1 MLNLTTPGVYI
12 REVEV
17 APPPAVRMDV
27 AGFVGQAERGPLNY
41 PQALTSWGQFGDIF
55 GDFTGYSYL
64 AYSVFGF
71 FRNGGVRCYVV
82 RVAHEK
88 STRASTKLKAH
99 GDVEAVKVS
108 AINEGA
114 WGNSLTVEVREGS
127 SRELVLTELAADV
140 KKGDTSATFKS
151 VAGLAGESAP
161 GQGDGDTITLV
172 HRRDPIR
179 EKLNVKSVDY
189 KTGEVKFNSEV
200 ASDSGFPAGS
210 GVVGRGVKLV
220 FRYRPEGVLVREE
233 VFDNLSLSEEHE
245 RYFVAVINGDPEE
258 SDYTQRVRAGQSIL
272 VRVEDLSAGKGKAS
286 PRLKSF
292 DEDDEDEQPTG
303 GGGDDP
309 SLLDARYFTG
319 DDSGAYFRPQPP
331 GASPEE
337 IAEIKE
343 KLFGLAAFEAVE
355 EIGSVAVPDL
365 ILPDFYSLMKRKK
378 TQVSESGIIFS
389 RLPLAGLTSD
399 QLPNLKAGQGGLLA
413 HCQKVG
419 DRFAILDSPRGAET
433 GKGSNRI
440 EEWPDHFRLAPYS
453 KYGALYYPWLR
464 EKAADF
470 AGRDLYVPPS
480 GHVAGIYARVE
491 NREGVG
497 RAPAN
502 EPLDGVVEF
511 EFCVGDAQ
519 QAVLNPK
526 GVNCL
531 RSFPGRGL
539 LVWGARTL
547 SPDPL
552 WRYVSVRRLT
562 LSIIKQILVN
572 LRWTVFEPNDATL
585 WRKIVATL
593 TTYLRD
599 LFRRGA
605 LAGAKPEEAFL
616 VKCDEETNTP
626 DLVDAG
632 QCVTQIAFA
641 PARPAEFVYVTI
653 RRTTEAVSVRERS

>member
-1 MLNLTTPGVYI
+1 MLNFQTPGVYI

-41 PQALTSWGQFGDIF
+41 PQALTSWGQFRDIF

-82 RVAHEK
+82 RVAHEN
-88 STRASTKLKAH
+88 STRASVKLKAR
-99 GDVEAVKVS
+99 GVASVRVS
-108 AINEGA
+108 AIDEGA
-114 WGNSLTVEVREGS
+114 WGNSLTVEVEQDS
-127 SRELVLTELAADV
+127 SRELVLTELASDV
-140 KKGDTSATFKS
+140 KKGDKGATFKS
-151 VAGLAGESAP
+151 VAGLSGESAP
-161 GQGDGDTITLV
+161 AQGDGDTVTLV
-172 HRRDPIR
+172 HKRDPVR
-179 EKLNVKSVDY
+179 EKLIIKSVDY
-189 KTGEVKFNSEV
+189 KTGEVRFDSAV
-200 ASDSGFPAGS
+200 TSDSGFPGGS
-210 GVVGRGVKLV
+210 GVVGHGFKLV
-220 FRYRPEGVLVREE
+220 FRYRPGGVLVREE
-233 VFDNLSLSEEHE
+233 VFDNLSLNEEHE

-258 SDYTQRVRAGQSIL
+258 RDYAKRIRNGQSIL
-272 VRVEDLSAGKGKAS
+272 ARVEDLAKQQGAAS
-286 PRLKSF
+286 PRPDAVAEN
-292 DEDDEDEQPTG
+292 DEASQPRG

-331 GASPEE
+331 NASAEE
-337 IAEIKE
+337 VAEVAE

-355 EIGSVAVPDL
+355 EIGSVAIPDL
-365 ILPDFYSLMKRKK
+365 ILPDFYTLIPP
-378 TQVSESGIIFS
+378 TQISESGIIFS
-389 RLPLAGLTSD
+389 RLPVAGLTPAK
-399 QLPNLKAGQGGLLA
+399 LPNLKTGQGGLLA
-413 HCQKVG
+413 HCQKMG
-419 DRFAILDSPRGAET
+419 ERFAILDSPRGAET
-433 GKGSNRI
+433 GKGANRI

-470 AGRDLYVPPS
+470 AGRDLFVPPS

-511 EFCVGDAQ
+511 EFCLNDSQ
-519 QAVLNPK
+519 QSILNPR

-552 WRYVSVRRLT
+552 WRYVSVRRLA

-572 LRWTVFEPNDATL
+572 LRWTVFEPNDAAL

-593 TTYLRD
+593 TTYMRD

-605 LAGAKPEEAFL
+605 LTGAKPEEAFF
-616 VKCDEETNTP
+616 VKCDAETNTP
-626 DLVDAG
+626 DVVAAG
-632 QCVTQIAFA
+632 QAVTLVGFA
-641 PARPAEFVYVTI
+641 PARPAEFIYVTI
-653 RRTTEAVSVRERS
+653 KRTTESVSVRERS

>member
-1 MLNLTTPGVYI
+1 MLNFQTPGVYI

-17 APPPAVRMDV
+17 APPAAVRMDV
-27 AGFVGQAERGPLNY
+27 AGFVGQADRGPLNY
-41 PQALTSWGQFGDIF
+41 PQPLTSWGQFKDIF

-82 RVAHEK
+82 RVAHEN
-88 STRASTKLKAH
+88 STRASTKLSARS
-99 GDVEAVKVS
+99 VEAVRVS
-108 AINEGA
+108 AIDEGA
-114 WGNSLTVEVREGS
+114 WGNSLTVEVEQGS

-140 KKGDTSATFKS
+140 KKGDKGATFKS
-151 VAGLAGESAP
+151 VAGLSGAGAQ
-161 GQGDGDTITLV
+161 GQDEPDTVTLV
-172 HRRDPIR
+172 HKRDPVR
-179 EKLNVKSVDY
+179 EKLTIKSINY
-189 KTGEVKFNSEV
+189 KTGEVKFDSAVN
-200 ASDSGFPAGS
+200 SDSGFPRGS
-210 GVVGRGVKLV
+210 GVVGLGVKLV
-220 FRYRPEGVLVREE
+220 FRYRPGGVLIREE

-258 SDYTQRVRAGQSIL
+258 RDYAKRIRNGQSIL
-272 VRVEDLSAGKGKAS
+272 ARVEDLAKEKGTVS
-286 PRLKSF
+286 PRLDGVEEN
-292 DEDDEDEQPTG
+292 DEKAQPSG

-309 SLLDARYFTG
+309 SHLDARYFTG

-331 GASPEE
+331 NATTKELEE
-337 IAEIKE
+337 IAE

-355 EIGSVAVPDL
+355 EIGSVAIPDL
-365 ILPDFYSLMKRKK
+365 ILPDFYQLIPP
-378 TQVSESGIIFS
+378 TQISESGIIFS
-389 RLPLAGLTSD
+389 RLPVAGLTPAK
-399 QLPNLKAGQGGLLA
+399 LPNLKTGQGGLLS
-413 HCQKVG
+413 HCQKMG
-419 DRFAILDSPRGAET
+419 ERFAILDSPRGAET
-433 GKGSNRI
+433 GKGANRI

-470 AGRDLYVPPS
+470 SGRDLFVPPS

-511 EFCVGDAQ
+511 EFCINDAAQ
-519 QAVLNPK
+519 SILNPK

-552 WRYVSVRRLT
+552 WRYVSVRRLC
-562 LSIIKQILVN
+562 LAIIKQILVN

-605 LAGAKPEEAFL
+605 LAGAKPEESFF
-616 VKCDEETNTP
+616 VKCDAETNTP
-626 DLVDAG
+626 DVVAAG
-632 QCVTQIAFA
+632 QAVTLIGFA

-653 RRTTEAVSVRERS
+653 KRTTESVSVRERS

>member
-1 MLNLTTPGVYI
+1 MLNFQTPGVYI

-27 AGFVGQAERGPLNY
+27 AGFVGQAERGPLNF
-41 PQALTSWGQFGDIF
+41 PQPLTSWGQFRDIF

-88 STRASTKLKAH
+88 ATRASTRLLAR
-99 GDVEAVKVS
+99 GGVEAVKLW
-108 AINEGA
+108 ALDAGA
-114 WGNSLTVEVREGS
+114 WGNSLTVEVTEGS

-140 KKGDTSATFKS
+140 KKGDKSATFKS
-151 VAGLAGESAP
+151 VAGLSGTGVQPQDEP
-161 GQGDGDTITLV
+161 DTVTLV
-172 HRRDPIR
+172 HRRDPVR
-179 EKLNVKSVDY
+179 EKLTIKEIDY
-189 KTGEVKFNSEV
+189 AAGKVTFDGAVT
-200 ASDSGFPAGS
+200 SDGFPAGS
-210 GVVGRGVKLV
+210 GVVGRGFKLV
-220 FRYRPEGVLVREE
+220 FRYRPNGVLMREE
-233 VFDNLSLSEEHE
+233 LFDNLSLSKEHE
-245 RYFVAVINGDPEE
+245 RYFVSIINGDPEE
-258 SDYTQRVRAGQSIL
+258 TDYAERIRKGLSIIA
-272 VRVEDLSAGKGKAS
+272 RVEDLAEGRATAS
-286 PRLKSF
+286 PRPNSVEEN
-292 DEDDEDEQPTG
+292 DEELQPRG

-319 DDSGAYFRPQPP
+319 DDGGAYFRPQPP
-331 GASPEE
+331 GASTKELEE
-337 IAEIKE
+337 IAEKV
-343 KLFGLAAFEAVE
+343 FGLAVYEAVE
-355 EIGSVAVPDL
+355 EIGSVAIPDL
-365 ILPDFYSLMKRKK
+365 ILPDFYKLIPP
-378 TQVSESGIIFS
+378 TQISESGIIFS
-389 RLPLAGLTSD
+389 RLPLASITPDKLS
-399 QLPNLKAGQGGLLA
+399 NLKTGQSNLLT
-413 HCQKVG
+413 HCQKTG

-433 GKGSNRI
+433 GKGANRI
-440 EEWPDHFRLAPYS
+440 EEWPDNFRLAPYS

-470 AGRDLYVPPS
+470 SGRDLFVPPS

-511 EFCVGDAQ
+511 EFCLNDTAQ
-519 QAVLNPK
+519 SVLNPK

-552 WRYVSVRRLT
+552 WRYVNVRRLA
-562 LSIIKQILVN
+562 LAIIKQILVN

-585 WRKIVATL
+585 WRRIVATL
-593 TTYLRD
+593 TTYMRD
-599 LFRRGA
+599 LFRSGA
-605 LAGAKPEEAFL
+605 LAGASPQEAFF
-616 VKCDEETNTP
+616 VKCDAETNTA
-626 DLVDAG
+626 DVVAAG
-632 QCVTQIAFA
+632 QAVTEIGFA

-653 RRTTEAVSVRERS
+653 KRTTESVSVRERS

>member
-1 MLNLTTPGVYI
+1 MLNFQTPGVYI

-17 APPPAVRMDV
+17 TPPPAVRMDV

-41 PQALTSWGQFGDIF
+41 PQPLTSWGQFRDIF
-55 GDFTGYSYL
+55 GDFNGYSYL
-64 AYSVFGF
+64 AYGVFGF

-82 RVAHEK
+82 RVAHES
-88 STRASTKLKAH
+88 STRATTRLKAR
-99 GDVEAVKVS
+99 GVESVGVS
-108 AINEGA
+108 AIDEGA
-114 WGNSLTVEVREGS
+114 WGNSLTVEVEQGS

-140 KKGDTSATFKS
+140 KKDDKVATFKS
-151 VAGLAGESAP
+151 VAGLSGESAP
-161 GQGDGDTITLV
+161 AQGDGDTVTLV
-172 HRRDPIR
+172 HKRDPIR
-179 EKLNVKSVDY
+179 EKLTIKSIDY
-189 KTGEVKFNSEV
+189 QTGEVKFASAV
-200 ASDSGFPAGS
+200 TSDSGFPKGS

-220 FRYRPEGVLVREE
+220 FRYRPNGVLVREE

-258 SDYTQRVRAGQSIL
+258 RDYAQRIRNGQSIL
-272 VRVEDLSAGKGKAS
+272 ARVEDLAQQKGTAG
-286 PRLKSF
+286 PRLDAVGES
-292 DEDDEDEQPTG
+292 DAGAQPRG

-319 DDSGAYFRPQPP
+319 DDSGAYFRPHLPS
-331 GASPEE
+331 ATTKEREE
-337 IAEIKE
+337 IAE

-355 EIGSVAVPDL
+355 EIGSVAIPDL
-365 ILPDFYSLMKRKK
+365 ILPDFYKLIPP
-378 TQVSESGIIFS
+378 TQISESGIIFS
-389 RLPLAGLTSD
+389 RLPVAGLTPD
-399 QLPNLKAGQGGLLA
+399 KLPNLKTGQGGLLS
-413 HCQKVG
+413 HCQKMG
-419 DRFAILDSPRGAET
+419 ERFAILDSPRGAET
-433 GKGSNRI
+433 GKGANRI

-470 AGRDLYVPPS
+470 SGRDLFVPPS

-511 EFCVGDAQ
+511 EFCIGDAAQ
-519 QAVLNPK
+519 SILNPK

-552 WRYVSVRRLT
+552 WRYVSVRRLC
-562 LSIIKQILVN
+562 LAIIKQILVN
-572 LRWTVFEPNDATL
+572 LRWTVFEPNDAAL

-593 TTYLRD
+593 TTYMRD

-605 LAGAKPEEAFL
+605 LAGARPEESFF
-616 VKCDEETNTP
+616 VKCDAETNTP
-626 DLVDAG
+626 DVVAAG
-632 QCVTQIAFA
+632 QAVTLVGFA

-653 RRTTEAVSVRERS
+653 KRTTESVSVRERS

>member
-1 MLNLTTPGVYI
+1 MLNLQTPGVYI

-27 AGFVGQAERGPLNY
+27 AGFVGQAERGPLNH
-41 PQALTSWGQFGDIF
+41 PQALTSWGQFRDVF

-82 RVAHEK
+82 RVAREEAA
-88 STRASTKLKAH
+88 RASTTLKAR
-99 GDVEAVKVS
+99 GGVEAVRVS

-114 WGNSLTVEVREGS
+114 WGNSLTVEVSEGS
-127 SRELVLTELAADV
+127 GREVALPELAADV
-140 KKGDTSATFKS
+140 KPGDKGATFRS
-151 VAGLAGESAP
+151 VAGLSGESAP
-161 GQGDGDTITLV
+161 LKADGDTVTLV
-172 HRRDPIR
+172 HRRDPVR
-179 EKLNVKSVDY
+179 EKLTIKSVDY
-189 KTGEVKFNSEV
+189 ETGEVRFESAV
-200 ASDSGFPAGS
+200 SSDTGFPKGS
-210 GVVGRGVKLV
+210 SVVGRGVKLV
-220 FRYRPEGVLVREE
+220 FRYRPAGVLIREE
-233 VFDNLSLSEEHE
+233 VFDNLSLNEAHE
-245 RYFVAVINGDPEE
+245 RYLVAVINGDPEE
-258 SDYTQRVRAGQSIL
+258 RDYAKRIRAGQSIL
-272 VRVEDLSAGKGKAS
+272 ARVEDLSAGKGAAN
-286 PRLKSF
+286 PRLKGVSEN
-292 DEDDEDEQPTG
+292 DKKAQPAG
-303 GGGDDP
+303 GRDGDA
-309 SLLDARYFTG
+309 SQLDARYFTG
-319 DDSGAYFRPQPP
+319 DEGGAYFRPQPP
-331 GASPEE
+331 GATPEE

-365 ILPDFYSLMKRKK
+365 ILPDLYRLIPP
-378 TQVSESGIIFS
+378 TQISESGIIFS
-389 RLPLAGLTSD
+389 RLPLAGLTPD
-399 QLPNLKAGQGGLLA
+399 KLPNLKTGQAGLLA
-413 HCQKVG
+413 HCQKMG
-419 DRFAILDSPRGAET
+419 ERFAILDSPRGAET
-433 GKGSNRI
+433 GKGANRI

-470 AGRDLYVPPS
+470 SGRDLFVPPS

-511 EFCVGDAQ
+511 EFCVGESQ

-552 WRYVSVRRLT
+552 WRYVSVRRLS
-562 LSIIKQILVN
+562 LAVIKQILVN
-572 LRWTVFEPNDATL
+572 LRWTVFEPNDAAL

-593 TTYLRD
+593 SAYLRD

-605 LAGAKPEEAFL
+605 LAGAKPEEAFF
-616 VKCDEETNTP
+616 VKCDAETNTP
-626 DLVDAG
+626 DLLDAG
-632 QCVTQIAFA
+632 HCVTQVGFA

>member
-1 MLNLTTPGVYI
+1 MLNFQTPGVYI

-27 AGFVGQAERGPLNY
+27 AGFVGQAERGPLNS
-41 PQALTSWGQFGDIF
+41 PQPLTSWGQFRDIF

-64 AYSVFGF
+64 AYSVFGY
-71 FRNGGVRCYVV
+71 FRNGGERCHVV
-82 RVAHEK
+82 RVAHEGA
-88 STRASTKLKAH
+88 TPATTQLLARGGA
-99 GDVEAVKVS
+99 GAVKVW

-114 WGNSLTVEVREGS
+114 WGNSLTVEVEEAS
-127 SRELVLTELAADV
+127 SRELVLTELEADV
-140 KKGDTSATFKS
+140 KKGDTTATFKS
-151 VAGLAGESAP
+151 AAGLSGAVEGEP
-161 GQGDGDTITLV
+161 DTLTLV
-172 HRRDPIR
+172 HRRDPVR
-179 EKLNVKSVDY
+179 EKLALKSVDY
-189 KTGEVKFNSEV
+189 QTGKVVFATPV
-200 ASDSGFPAGS
+200 TSDSGFPKGS

-220 FRYRPEGVLVREE
+220 FRYRLNGLLVREE
-233 VFDNLSLSEEHE
+233 VFDNLSLSNEHE

-258 SDYTQRVRAGQSIL
+258 KEYAKRFRNGLSIL
-272 VRVEDLSAGKGKAS
+272 ARVEDLAAKKGAVS
-286 PRLKSF
+286 PRLRSVA
-292 DEDDEDEQPTG
+292 EDDAEAQPRG

-319 DDSGAYFRPQPP
+319 DDAGAYFRPLPP
-331 GASPEE
+331 GASADVEE
-337 IAEIKE
+337 EVAE
-343 KLFGLAAFEAVE
+343 KLFGLAAYEAVDE
-355 EIGSVAVPDL
+355 LGSVAIPDL
-365 ILPDFYSLMKRKK
+365 IVPDFYQLIPP
-378 TQVSESGIIFS
+378 TQISESGIIFS
-389 RLPLAGLTSD
+389 RLPVASLTPEKLS
-399 QLPNLKAGQGGLLA
+399 NLKTGQGGLLS
-413 HCQKVG
+413 HCQKMG
-419 DRFAILDSPRGAET
+419 ERFAILDSPRGAET
-433 GKGSNRI
+433 AKGANRI

-470 AGRDLYVPPS
+470 AGRDLFVPPS

-511 EFCVGDAQ
+511 EFCLTDAQ
-519 QAVLNPK
+519 QSLLNPK

-552 WRYVSVRRLT
+552 WRYVGVRRLS
-562 LSIIKQILVN
+562 LAIIKQILVN
-572 LRWTVFEPNDATL
+572 LRWTVFEPNDAVL

-593 TTYLRD
+593 TTYMRD

-605 LAGAKPEEAFL
+605 LAGAKPEEAFF
-616 VKCDEETNTP
+616 VKCDAETNTP
-626 DLVDAG
+626 EVVAAG
-632 QCVTQIAFA
+632 QAVTEVGFA

-653 RRTTEAVSVRERS
+653 KRTTESVSVRERR

>member
-1 MLNLTTPGVYI
+1 MLNFQTPGVYI

-17 APPPAVRMDV
+17 APPPSVRMDV
-27 AGFVGQAERGPLNY
+27 AGFVGQAERGPLNF
-41 PQALTSWGQFGDIF
+41 PQPLTSWGQFRDIF

-64 AYSVFGF
+64 AYGVFGF
-71 FRNGGVRCYVV
+71 FRNGGVRCYVA
-82 RVAHEK
+82 RVAHEG
-88 STRASTKLKAH
+88 STRASTKLK
-99 GDVEAVKVS
+99 GRGVEAVKVS

-114 WGNSLTVEVREGS
+114 WGNSLTVEVGAGS

-140 KKGDTSATFKS
+140 KKGDKGATFKS
-151 VAGLAGESAP
+151 VAGLSGAGSRP
-161 GQGDGDTITLV
+161 GDEADTVTLV
-172 HRRDPIR
+172 HRRDPVR
-179 EKLNVKSVDY
+179 EKLTIRSVDY
-189 KTGEVKFNSEV
+189 QTGEVKFDSAV

-210 GVVGRGVKLV
+210 GVVGRGIKLV
-220 FRYRPEGVLVREE
+220 FRYRPNGVLVREE
-233 VFDNLSLSEEHE
+233 VFDNLSMSEEHE
-245 RYFVAVINGDPEE
+245 RYFVAAINGDPEE
-258 SDYTQRVRAGQSIL
+258 PDYAQRIRQGQSIL
-272 VRVEDLSAGKGKAS
+272 VRVEDLARQRGAAG
-286 PRLKSF
+286 PRL
-292 DEDDEDEQPTG
+292 DGVEENDGGAQPRG

-319 DDSGAYFRPQPP
+319 DDSGAYFRPPP
-331 GASPEE
+331 PNATTKELEE
-337 IAEIKE
+337 VAE

-355 EIGSVAVPDL
+355 EIGSVAIPDL
-365 ILPDFYSLMKRKK
+365 IIPDFYRLIPP
-378 TQVSESGIIFS
+378 TQISESGIIFS
-389 RLPLAGLTSD
+389 RLPVAGLTPAK
-399 QLPNLKAGQGGLLA
+399 LPNLKAGQGGLLA
-413 HCQKVG
+413 HCQKMG
-419 DRFAILDSPRGAET
+419 ERFAILDSPRGAET

-470 AGRDLYVPPS
+470 SGRDLFVPPS
-480 GHVAGIYARVE
+480 GHLAGIYARVE

-511 EFCVGDAQ
+511 EFCLNDAAQ
-519 QAVLNPK
+519 SILNPK

-552 WRYVSVRRLT
+552 WRYVSVRRLS

-572 LRWTVFEPNDATL
+572 LRWTVFEPNDAAL

-593 TTYLRD
+593 TTYMRD

-605 LAGAKPEEAFL
+605 LAGARPEESFF
-616 VKCDEETNTP
+616 VKCDAETNTP
-626 DLVDAG
+626 DVVGAG
-632 QCVTQIAFA
+632 QAVTLVGFA
-641 PARPAEFVYVTI
+641 PARPAEFVHVTI
-653 RRTTEAVSVRERS
+653 KRTTESVSVRERS

>member
-1 MLNLTTPGVYI
+1 MLNFQTPGVYI

-17 APPPAVRMDV
+17 TPPPAVRMDV
-27 AGFVGQAERGPLNY
+27 AGFVGQAERGPLNH
-41 PQALTSWGQFGDIF
+41 PQALTSWGQFKDIF

-82 RVAHEK
+82 RVAHEN
-88 STRASTKLKAH
+88 STRASTKLSAR
-99 GDVEAVKVS
+99 GVESVRVS
-108 AINEGA
+108 AIDEGA
-114 WGNSLTVEVREGS
+114 WGNSLTVEVQQGS

-140 KKGDTSATFKS
+140 KKGDKVATFKS
-151 VAGLAGESAP
+151 AAGLSGAGAQ
-161 GQGDGDTITLV
+161 GQDEPDTVTLV
-172 HRRDPIR
+172 HRRDPVR
-179 EKLNVKSVDY
+179 EKLTIRSINY
-189 KTGEVKFNSEV
+189 KTGEVKFDSAV
-200 ASDSGFPAGS
+200 TSDSGFPEGS

-220 FRYRPEGVLVREE
+220 FRYRPGGVLMREE

-245 RYFVAVINGDPEE
+245 SYFAAVINGDPEE
-258 SDYTQRVRAGQSIL
+258 RDYAKRIRSGQSIL
-272 VRVEDLSAGKGKAS
+272 ARVEDLARQKGIDS
-286 PRLKSF
+286 PRLDAL
-292 DEDDEDEQPTG
+292 DENDAASQPRG

-319 DDSGAYFRPQPP
+319 DDSGAYFRPAAPNATP
-331 GASPEE
+331 KERAE
-337 IAEIKE
+337 IAE

-355 EIGSVAVPDL
+355 EIGSVAIPDL
-365 ILPDFYSLMKRKK
+365 ILPDFYRLIPP
-378 TQVSESGIIFS
+378 TQISESGIIFS
-389 RLPLAGLTSD
+389 RLPVAGLTPAG
-399 QLPNLKAGQGGLLA
+399 LPNLKTGQGGLLS
-413 HCQKVG
+413 HCQKMG
-419 DRFAILDSPRGAET
+419 ERFAILDSPRGAET
-433 GKGSNRI
+433 GKGANRI

-470 AGRDLYVPPS
+470 SGRDLFVPPS

-552 WRYVSVRRLT
+552 WRYVSVRRLC
-562 LSIIKQILVN
+562 LAIIKQILVN
-572 LRWTVFEPNDATL
+572 LRWTVFEPNDAAL

-593 TTYLRD
+593 TTYMRD

-605 LAGAKPEEAFL
+605 LAGAKPEQSFF
-616 VKCDEETNTP
+616 VKCDAETNTP
-626 DLVDAG
+626 DVVAAG
-632 QCVTQIAFA
+632 QAVTLVGFA

-653 RRTTEAVSVRERS
+653 KRTTESVSVRERS

>member
-1 MLNLTTPGVYI
+1 MLNFQTPGVYI

-27 AGFVGQAERGPLNY
+27 AGFVGQAERGPLNH
-41 PQALTSWGQFGDIF
+41 PQPLMSWGQFRDIF

-88 STRASTKLKAH
+88 ARRASTTLKGRGGA
-99 GDVEAVKVS
+99 EAVRVS
-108 AINEGA
+108 AVNEGA
-114 WGNSLTVEVREGS
+114 WGNSLTVEAQEGS

-140 KKGDTSATFKS
+140 KKGDRGATFKS
-151 VAGLAGESAP
+151 AAGLAGASPDGE
-161 GQGDGDTITLV
+161 GDTVTLV
-172 HRRDPIR
+172 HRRDPVR
-179 EKLNVKSVDY
+179 EKLTIKSIDY
-189 KTGEVKFNSEV
+189 ETGEVRFAAAV
-200 ASDSGFPAGS
+200 TSDSGFPRGS
-210 GVVGRGVKLV
+210 CVVGRGVKLV
-220 FRYRPEGVLVREE
+220 FRYRPSGVLVREE
-233 VFDNLSLSEEHE
+233 VFDNLSLNEAHE

-258 SDYTQRVRAGQSIL
+258 RDYAKRMKGGLSIL
-272 VRVEDLSAGKGKAS
+272 ARVEDLSAGRGTAG
-286 PRLKSF
+286 PRLVSL
-292 DEDDEDEQPTG
+292 DEDADGAQLRG

-309 SLLDARYFTG
+309 SKLDARYFTG
-319 DDSGAYFRPQPP
+319 DDAGAYFRPQPP
-331 GASPEE
+331 HATAAERE
-337 IAEIKE
+337 EIKE

-365 ILPDFYSLMKRKK
+365 ILPDFYELIPP
-378 TQVSESGIIFS
+378 TQISEGGIIFS
-389 RLPLAGLTSD
+389 RLPVSGLTPGK
-399 QLPNLKAGQGGLLA
+399 LPNLKTGQGGLLA
-413 HCQKVG
+413 HCQKMG

-433 GKGSNRI
+433 GKGANRI

-470 AGRDLYVPPS
+470 SGRDLFVPPS
-480 GHVAGIYARVE
+480 GHVAGVYARVE

-511 EFCVGDAQ
+511 EFCLTDAQ
-519 QAVLNPK
+519 QAVLNPR

-552 WRYVSVRRLT
+552 WRYVNVRRLA
-562 LSIIKQILVN
+562 LAVIKQILVN
-572 LRWTVFEPNDATL
+572 LRWTVFEPNGEPL
-585 WRKIVATL
+585 WRNIVATL

-605 LAGAKPEEAFL
+605 LAGAKPEEAFF
-616 VKCDEETNTP
+616 VKCDAETNTP
-626 DLVDAG
+626 DVVAAG
-632 QCVTQIAFA
+632 QAVTLVGFA

-653 RRTTEAVSVRERS
+653 MRTTESVSVRERS

>member
-17 APPPAVRMDV
+17 APPPQVRLDV

-41 PQALTSWGQFGDIF
+41 PQALTSWGQFRDVF

-71 FRNGGVRCYVV
+71 FRNGGVRCHVV
-82 RVAHEK
+82 RVAHEN
-88 STRASTKLKAH
+88 STRASTTLK
-99 GDVEAVKVS
+99 GRGVEAVRVW

-114 WGNSLTVEVREGS
+114 WGNSLTVEVEAGS

-140 KKGDTSATFKS
+140 KKGDKVATFLS
-151 VAGLAGESAP
+151 AAGLAGLSPSPEEEA
-161 GQGDGDTITLV
+161 DTVTLV
-172 HRRDPIR
+172 HRRDPVR
-179 EKLNVKSVDY
+179 EKLNIKTIDY
-189 KTGEVKFNSEV
+189 KTGEVTF
-200 ASDSGFPAGS
+200 ASAVKSDAGFPKGS

-220 FRYRPEGVLVREE
+220 FRYRPNGVLVREE
-233 VFDNLSLSEEHE
+233 VFDNLSLSEAHE
-245 RYFVAVINGDPEE
+245 RYFVAVINGDPVVE
-258 SDYTQRVRAGQSIL
+258 DYAKRMRNGQSIL
-272 VRVEDLSAGKGKAS
+272 VRVEDLSAGKGAAS
-286 PRLKSF
+286 PRL
-292 DEDDEDEQPTG
+292 DGVEENEVEAQPRG

-319 DDSGAYFRPQPP
+319 DAGGAYFRPQ
-331 GASPEE
+331 SPNATTEE
-337 IAEIKE
+337 KERIAES
-343 KLFGLAAFEAVE
+343 LFGLAAFEAVE
-355 EIGSVAVPDL
+355 EIGSVAIPDL
-365 ILPDFYSLMKRKK
+365 ILPDFYQLIPP
-378 TQVSESGIIFS
+378 TQISESGIIFS
-389 RLPLAGLTSD
+389 RLPVAGLTPDKLS
-399 QLPNLKAGQGGLLA
+399 NLKTGQGSLLK
-413 HCQKVG
+413 HCEKMG
-419 DRFAILDSPRGAET
+419 ERFAILDSPRGAET
-433 GKGSNRI
+433 GRGANRI
-440 EEWPDHFRLAPYS
+440 EEWPDNFRLAPYS

-470 AGRDLYVPPS
+470 SGRDLFVPPS

-511 EFCVGDAQ
+511 EFCLNDAAQ
-519 QAVLNPK
+519 SVLNPK

-552 WRYVSVRRLT
+552 WRYVNVRRLS
-562 LSIIKQILVN
+562 LAVIKQILVN
-572 LRWTVFEPNDATL
+572 LRWTVFEPNDAAL
-585 WRKIVATL
+585 WRKIVASL
-593 TTYLRD
+593 TTYLND
-599 LFRRGA
+599 LYRRGA
-605 LAGAKPEEAFL
+605 LAGASPQEAFF
-616 VKCDEETNTP
+616 VKCDAETNTP
-626 DLVDAG
+626 DVLAAG
-632 QCVTQIAFA
+632 QAVTLIGIA

-653 RRTTEAVSVRERS
+653 TRTTESVSVRERS

>member
-1 MLNLTTPGVYI
+1 MLNFQTPGVYI

-41 PQALTSWGQFGDIF
+41 PQPLTSWGQFRDIF

-82 RVAHEK
+82 RVAHEN
-88 STRASTKLKAH
+88 STRAAAKLK
-99 GDVEAVKVS
+99 GRGVEAVRVS
-108 AINEGA
+108 AIDEGA
-114 WGNSLTVEVREGS
+114 WGNSLTVEVEPGS

-140 KKGDTSATFKS
+140 KKGDKGATFKS
-151 VAGLAGESAP
+151 VAGLSGAGPQP
-161 GQGDGDTITLV
+161 GDEADTVTLV
-172 HRRDPIR
+172 HRRDPVR
-179 EKLNVKSVDY
+179 EKLTIKWIDY
-189 KTGEVKFNSEV
+189 KTGEVKFDSPV
-200 ASDSGFPAGS
+200 ASDTGFPRGS

-220 FRYRPEGVLVREE
+220 FRYRPGGVLVREE
-233 VFDNLSLSEEHE
+233 VFDNLSLSEAHE
-245 RYFVAVINGDPEE
+245 RYFVALINGDPEE
-258 SDYTQRVRAGQSIL
+258 RDYAKRIRKGQSIL
-272 VRVEDLSAGKGKAS
+272 ARVEDLAAQKGAAG
-286 PRLKSF
+286 PRLDAV
-292 DEDDEDEQPTG
+292 DENDKGAQPRG

-319 DDSGAYFRPQPP
+319 DDAGAYFRPRPTD
-331 GASPEE
+331 ATAAEAAE
-337 IAEIKE
+337 IAE

-365 ILPDFYSLMKRKK
+365 ILPDFYKLIPP
-378 TQVSESGIIFS
+378 TQISESGIIFS
-389 RLPLAGLTSD
+389 RLPVAGLTPD
-399 QLPNLKAGQGGLLA
+399 KLPNLKTGQGNLLS
-413 HCQKVG
+413 HCQKMG
-419 DRFAILDSPRGAET
+419 DRFAVLDSPRGAET
-433 GKGSNRI
+433 GRGANRI

-470 AGRDLYVPPS
+470 SGRDLFVPPS

-511 EFCVGDAQ
+511 EFCLNDAA

-552 WRYVSVRRLT
+552 WRYVNVRRLS
-562 LSIIKQILVN
+562 LAIIKQILVN
-572 LRWTVFEPNDATL
+572 LRWTVFEPNDAAL

-593 TTYLRD
+593 TTYMRD

-605 LAGAKPEEAFL
+605 LAGAKPEESFF
-616 VKCDEETNTP
+616 VKCDAETNPP
-626 DLVDAG
+626 DVVAAG
-632 QCVTQIAFA
+632 QAVTEIGFA

-653 RRTTEAVSVRERS
+653 KRTTESVSVRERS

>member
-82 RVAHEK
+82 RVAHEN
-88 STRASTKLKAH
+88 STRASTTLSGRGGVKAAK
-99 GDVEAVKVS
+99 VWAV
-108 AINEGA
+108 NEGA
-114 WGNSLTVEVREGS
+114 WGDSLTVEVQEGS

-140 KKGDTSATFKS
+140 KKGDKGATFKS
-151 VAGLAGESAP
+151 VAGLAGASAE
-161 GQGDGDTITLV
+161 GEADTVTLV
-172 HRRDPIR
+172 HRRDPVR
-179 EKLNVKSVDY
+179 EKLNIKSIDY
-189 KTGEVKFNSEV
+189 KTGEVKFDSAV

-220 FRYRPEGVLVREE
+220 FRYRPAGVLVREE
-233 VFDNLSLSEEHE
+233 VFDNLSMSEGHE

-258 SDYTQRVRAGQSIL
+258 RDYARRMRAGQSIL
-272 VRVEDLSAGKGKAS
+272 ARVEDLSAGKGAAS
-286 PRLKSF
+286 PRLNGVE
-292 DEDDEDEQPTG
+292 EDDEGAQPRG

-319 DDSGAYFRPQPP
+319 DDSGSYFRPRPK
-331 GASPEE
+331 GATAEE
-337 IAEIKE
+337 VAEIKE

-365 ILPDFYSLMKRKK
+365 ILPDFYKLIPP
-378 TQVSESGIIFS
+378 TQISESGIIFS
-389 RLPLAGLTSD
+389 RLPVAGLTPD
-399 QLPNLKAGQGGLLA
+399 KLPNLKTGQGGLLS
-413 HCQKVG
+413 HCQKMG
-419 DRFAILDSPRGAET
+419 DRFALLDSPRGAET
-433 GKGSNRI
+433 GKGANRI

-470 AGRDLYVPPS
+470 AGRDLFVPPS
-480 GHVAGIYARVE
+480 GHVAGVYARVE

-519 QAVLNPK
+519 QSVLNPK

-552 WRYVSVRRLT
+552 WRYVNVRRLS
-562 LSIIKQILVN
+562 LAVIKQILVN
-572 LRWTVFEPNDATL
+572 LRWTVFEPNDAAL
-585 WRKIVATL
+585 WRRIVATL

-605 LAGAKPEEAFL
+605 LAGAKPEEAFF
-616 VKCDEETNTP
+616 VKCDAETNP
-626 DLVDAG
+626 PEVVDAG
-632 QCVTQIAFA
+632 QCVTEIGFA

-653 RRTTEAVSVRERS
+653 KRTTEAVSVRERS

>member
-64 AYSVFGF
+64 AYGVFGF

-82 RVAHEK
+82 RVAHEEAK
-88 STRASTKLKAH
+88 RSTTTLRAR
-99 GDVEAVKVS
+99 GEVEAVRVS
-108 AINEGA
+108 AVNEGG
-114 WGNSLTVEVREGS
+114 WGNSLTVEVAEGS
-127 SRELVLTELAADV
+127 SRELVLTELASGV
-140 KKGDTSATFKS
+140 KKGDTRAVFKS
-151 VAGLAGESAP
+151 VAGLAGAGSKPEDEA
-161 GQGDGDTITLV
+161 DTVTLV
-172 HRRDPIR
+172 HKRDPVR
-179 EKLNVKSVDY
+179 EKLAVKSIDY
-189 KTGEVKFNSEV
+189 ETGEVKF
-200 ASDSGFPAGS
+200 ASAVLSDGGFPAGS
-210 GVVGRGVKLV
+210 GVVGRGIKLV
-220 FRYRPEGVLVREE
+220 FRYRPAGVLVREE
-233 VFDNLSLSEEHE
+233 VFDNLSMSEGHE
-245 RYFVAVINGDPEE
+245 RYFAAVINGDPVER
-258 SDYTQRVRAGQSIL
+258 DYAQRMRNGQSIL
-272 VRVEDLSAGKGKAS
+272 VRVEDLFAPRAGES
-286 PRLKSF
+286 PRLKGVKENDKDS
-292 DEDDEDEQPTG
+292 QPSG

-309 SLLDARYFTG
+309 TKLDARYFTG
-319 DDSGAYFRPQPP
+319 DDAGAYFRPAPTS
-331 GASPEE
+331 ATDEERRE
-337 IAEIKE
+337 IAESY
-343 KLFGLAAFEAVE
+343 FGLAAFEAVE

-365 ILPDFYSLMKRKK
+365 ILPDFYRLIPP
-378 TQVSESGIIFS
+378 TQISESGIIFS
-389 RLPLAGLTSD
+389 RLPLAGLTPD
-399 QLPNLKAGQGGLLA
+399 KLPNLKAGQGGLLK
-413 HCQKVG
+413 HCEKMG
-419 DRFAILDSPRGAET
+419 ERFAILDSPRGAET
-433 GKGSNRI
+433 GRGANRI
-440 EEWPDHFRLAPYS
+440 EEWPDNFSLAAYA

-470 AGRDLYVPPS
+470 AGRDLFVPPS
-480 GHVAGIYARVE
+480 GHVAGVYARVE

-511 EFCVGDAQ
+511 EFCLNDTQ
-519 QAVLNPK
+519 QSVLNPR

-552 WRYVSVRRLT
+552 WRYVGVRRLA

-572 LRWTVFEPNDATL
+572 LRWTVFEPNDAAL
-585 WRKIVATL
+585 WRKVVATL

-599 LFRRGA
+599 LYRRGA
-605 LAGAKPEEAFL
+605 LAGAKPEESFF

-626 DLVDAG
+626 DIVAAG
-632 QCVTQIAFA
+632 QAVTLVGFA

-653 RRTTEAVSVRERS
+653 KRTTEAVSVRERS

>member
-1 MLNLTTPGVYI
+1 MLNFQTPGVYI

-17 APPPAVRMDV
+17 TPPPAVRMDV

-41 PQALTSWGQFGDIF
+41 PQALTSWGQFRDIF

-64 AYSVFGF
+64 AYSLFGY
-71 FRNGGVRCYVV
+71 FRNGGVRGYVV
-82 RVAHEK
+82 RVAHEDA
-88 STRASTKLKAH
+88 TRATTKLKAR
-99 GDVEAVKVS
+99 GGVEAVKVS

-114 WGNSLTVEVREGS
+114 WGNSLTVEVNEGS

-140 KKGDTSATFKS
+140 KKGDTTATFKS
-151 VAGLAGESAP
+151 VAGLSGASSPDEP
-161 GQGDGDTITLV
+161 DTVTLV
-172 HRRDPIR
+172 HKRDPVR
-179 EKLNVKSVDY
+179 EKLNLKTIDY
-189 KTGEVKFNSEV
+189 ATGKVTFDAPV

-220 FRYRPEGVLVREE
+220 FRYRPDGVLMREE
-233 VFDNLSLSEEHE
+233 VFDNLSLNAEHE
-245 RYFVAVINGDPEE
+245 RYFVAIINGDPEE
-258 SDYTQRVRAGQSIL
+258 RDYAKRIRNGQSIL
-272 VRVEDLSAGKGKAS
+272 VRVEDLAAGRANAS
-286 PRLKSF
+286 PRLNSVEEN
-292 DEDDEDEQPTG
+292 DEDLQPRG

-309 SLLDARYFTG
+309 AKLDARYFTG
-319 DDSGAYFRPQPP
+319 DSGGAYFRPQPA
-331 GASPEE
+331 GATTEE
-337 IAEIKE
+337 LEEIKE
-343 KLFGLAAFEAVE
+343 KLFGLAAYEAVD
-355 EIGSVAVPDL
+355 EIGSVAIPDL
-365 ILPDFYSLMKRKK
+365 ILPDFYQLIPP
-378 TQVSESGIIFS
+378 TQISESGIIFS
-389 RLPLAGLTSD
+389 RLPVAGLTPD
-399 QLPNLKAGQGGLLA
+399 KLPNLKTGQGGLLS
-413 HCQKVG
+413 HCQKMG

-433 GKGSNRI
+433 GRGANRI
-440 EEWPDHFRLAPYS
+440 EEWPDNFRLAPYS

-470 AGRDLYVPPS
+470 SGRDLFVPPS

-511 EFCVGDAQ
+511 EFCLNDAAQ
-519 QAVLNPK
+519 SILNPK

-552 WRYVSVRRLT
+552 WRYVNVRRLA
-562 LSIIKQILVN
+562 LAIIKQILVN

-593 TTYLRD
+593 TTYMRD
-599 LFRRGA
+599 LFRQGA
-605 LAGAKPEEAFL
+605 LAGAKPEQAFF
-616 VKCDEETNTP
+616 VKCDEETNP
-626 DLVDAG
+626 PEIVDAG
-632 QCVTQIAFA
+632 QAVTEIGFA
-641 PARPAEFVYVTI
+641 PARPAEFIYVTI
-653 RRTTEAVSVRERS
+653 VRTTEAVSVRERR

>member
-1 MLNLTTPGVYI
+1 MLNFQTPGVYI

-17 APPPAVRMDV
+17 TPPPAVRMDV
-27 AGFVGQAERGPLNY
+27 AGFVGQAERGPLNF
-41 PQALTSWGQFGDIF
+41 PQPLTSWGQFRDIF

-64 AYSVFGF
+64 AYSVFGY

-82 RVAHEK
+82 RVAHEN
-88 STRASTKLKAH
+88 SARASTTLL
-99 GDVEAVKVS
+99 GRGGVEAIKVW
-108 AINEGA
+108 AIDEGA
-114 WGNSLTVEVREGS
+114 WGNSLTVEAEESS

-140 KKGDTSATFKS
+140 KKGDKSATFKS
-151 VAGLAGESAP
+151 VAGLSGAGSEP
-161 GQGDGDTITLV
+161 RDEPDTITLV
-172 HRRDPIR
+172 HKRDPVR
-179 EKLNVKSVDY
+179 EKLTLKTIDYATGKVTFDSAVK
-189 KTGEVKFNSEV
+189 
-200 ASDSGFPAGS
+200 SDSGFPAGS

-220 FRYRPEGVLVREE
+220 FRYRPSGVLVREE
-233 VFDNLSLSEEHE
+233 VFDNLSLNETHE

-258 SDYTQRVRAGQSIL
+258 RDYAKKIKRGQSIL
-272 VRVEDLSAGKGKAS
+272 ARVEDLSAGRSTAS
-286 PRLKSF
+286 PRLKGVEENE
-292 DEDDEDEQPTG
+292 EDAQPRG

-309 SLLDARYFTG
+309 SKLDARYFTG

-331 GASPEE
+331 GASTKELE
-337 IAEIKE
+337 EIKE
-343 KLFGLAAFEAVE
+343 KLFGLAAYEAVD

-365 ILPDFYSLMKRKK
+365 ILPDFYQLIPP
-378 TQVSESGIIFS
+378 TQISESGIIFS
-389 RLPLAGLTSD
+389 RLPVAGLTPET
-399 QLPNLKAGQGGLLA
+399 LPNLKTGQGNLLS
-413 HCQKVG
+413 HCQKMG
-419 DRFAILDSPRGAET
+419 ERFAILDSPRGAET
-433 GKGSNRI
+433 GRGANRI
-440 EEWPDHFRLAPYS
+440 EEWPDNFRLAPYS

-470 AGRDLYVPPS
+470 SGRDLFVPPS

-511 EFCVGDAQ
+511 EFCLNDAAQ
-519 QAVLNPK
+519 SVLNPK

-552 WRYVSVRRLT
+552 WRYVNVRRLS
-562 LSIIKQILVN
+562 LAIIKQILVN

-593 TTYLRD
+593 TTYMRD

-605 LAGAKPEEAFL
+605 LVGAKPEESFF
-616 VKCDEETNTP
+616 VKCDAETNTP
-626 DLVDAG
+626 EVVDAG
-632 QCVTQIAFA
+632 QAVTEIGFA
-641 PARPAEFVYVTI
+641 PARPAEFIYVTI
-653 RRTTEAVSVRERS
+653 VRTTEAVSVRERR